1 MINLNDYPVAESNAA
16 SAGRVKMQ
24 EIVHQNLSQAEA
36 VIGQVQSQIIEDRI
50 VRGRVLD
57 FKPVLPEQERSVPAI
72 SLEIPDASPN
82 KLHRNALGQVADKA
96 DMPIRFVNS
105 LLGRGHW
112 GAELVADNFRRIF
125 QQGNGSR
132 YLIRSVSDE
141 ARGFLSDRYRRLDS
155 RPLLDAF
162 IGACQEI
169 GVVPVQGF
177 ALETKVRLRAIL
189 PVVFEP
195 IDNEV
200 MVFGIEWG
208 NSDFGAGGHTLQ
220 MFQMRLAC
228 TNGMTL
234 DSILRQVHLG
244 GRLSDNIEYSNKTYE
259 LDTQTNV
266 SALRDVVRSSLNPS
280 RVSGYLTAIQTAAE
294 QEISPK
300 EAVRILKKN
309 LNKSEAEAAIEA
321 YNSPDVVNLPPG
333 NSVYRLSNAVSW
345 IAQASEVEPERALEL
360 NKIAG
365 NLIPR
370 SEKIEAAEV

>member
-1 MINLNDYPVAESNAA
+1 MTNFNEYHQARSEAA
-16 SAGRVKMQ
+16 TAGRIKMQ

-36 VIGQVQSQIIEDRI
+36 VISQVQSQIVDDRI
-50 VRGRVLD
+50 VRGAVLD
-57 FKPVLPEQERSVPAI
+57 FSPILPDTDQAPPQIGLGFPEGE
-72 SLEIPDASPN
+72 
-82 KLHRNALGQVADKA
+82 LHQLHYNALGQVSDKA
-96 DMPIRFVNS
+96 DIPLRYVNS
-105 LLGRGHW
+105 LLNRGEW
-112 GAELVADNFRRIF
+112 GAKLVAHNFNQIF
-125 QQGNGSR
+125 GQGNGNR
-132 YLIRSVSDE
+132 YLVRSVSNQ

-155 RPLLDAF
+155 RPLLDSF
-162 IGACQEI
+162 MGACQEI
-169 GVVPVQGF
+169 GAVPVQGF

-195 IDNEV
+195 LPNEV

-234 DSILRQVHLG
+234 DDVLRQIHLG
-244 GRLSDNIEYSNKTYE
+244 GRLSDNIEYSQKTYE
-259 LDTQTNV
+259 LDTEANV

-280 RVSGYLTAIQTAAE
+280 RVKGYLNAIQTAAE
-294 QEISPK
+294 QKISPK
-300 EAVRILKKN
+300 QAIQILKKN
-309 LNKSEAEAAIEA
+309 LNKSEAESAIEA

-333 NSVYRLSNAVSW
+333 NSMYRLSNAVSW
-345 IAQASEVEPERALEL
+345 IAQAKEIEPERSLEL

-370 SEKIEAAEV
+370 VEKIDVAEV

>member
-1 MINLNDYPVAESNAA
+1 MTNFNDYPVAASEAA
-16 SAGRVKMQ
+16 TKGRVKMQ
-24 EIVHQNLSQAEA
+24 EIVHQNLRQAES
-36 VIGQVQSQIIEDRI
+36 VIEQVQSQTIEDRI
-50 VRGRVLD
+50 VRGAALG
-57 FKPVLPEQERSVPAI
+57 FKPVLPETDKMNPSI
-72 SLEIPDASPN
+72 SIEIPQDADY
-82 KLHRNALGQVADKA
+82 KLHSHALSQVADKA
-96 DMPIRFVNS
+96 DVPMKFVNS
-105 LLGRGHW
+105 LLERGHW
-112 GAELVADNFRRIF
+112 GAVLVAHNFAEIF
-125 QQGNGSR
+125 GRGNGNR
-132 YLIRSVSDE
+132 YLVRSVDDE
-141 ARGFLSDRYRRLDS
+141 TRGFLSDRYRRLDS

-162 IGACQEI
+162 TGACQEI

-195 IDNEV
+195 IPNEV

-208 NSDFGAGGHTLQ
+208 NSDFGAGGHTLS

-234 DSILRQVHLG
+234 DDVLRQVHLG
-244 GRLSDNIEYSNKTYE
+244 GRLSDNIEYSQKTYE
-259 LDTQTNV
+259 LDTEANI

-280 RVSGYLTAIQTAAE
+280 RVKGYLAAIQTAAE

-300 EAVRILKKN
+300 EAVQILKKN
-309 LNKSEAEAAIEA
+309 LNKTEADSAIEA

-333 NSVYRLSNAVSW
+333 NSVYRLSNAISW
-345 IAQASEVEPERALEL
+345 IAQAKDIEPERVLEL

-370 SEKIEAAEV
+370 VEKIEAAEV